1 MMNATGDTDQL
12 GQCKSVE
19 YELTANVNIEE
30 ENNDDK
36 ASERYETVDDQHLWS
51 NANRYRGNNS
61 VNNLIEGISRD
72 RDIVESSPSMLP
84 FTSLS
89 RNRMFGYLDSGQ
101 NGDTSLLTSLS
112 HHHHLTDPHFSE
124 ETLLSISSIGI
135 PNRVHRFT
143 SLCDLNNNDQRS
155 KDEPRH
161 SEDRRRT
168 LSSWRKYYW
177 SKISVKT
184 SILFGRHK
192 ER

>member
-36 ASERYETVDDQHLWS
+36 ASERYETVDDQRLWS

-61 VNNLIEGISRD
+61 VNNLIEGTSRD

-101 NGDTSLLTSLS
+101 HGDTSLLTSLS
-112 HHHHLTDPHFSE
+112 HHHHHHLTDPHFSE
-124 ETLLSISSIGI
+124 ETLLSISSVGI
-135 PNRVHRFT
+135 PNRQV
-143 SLCDLNNNDQRS
+143 
-155 KDEPRH
+155 
-161 SEDRRRT
+161 
-168 LSSWRKYYW
+168 W
-177 SKISVKT
+177 
-184 SILFGRHK
+184 ILH
-192 ER
+192 ELT